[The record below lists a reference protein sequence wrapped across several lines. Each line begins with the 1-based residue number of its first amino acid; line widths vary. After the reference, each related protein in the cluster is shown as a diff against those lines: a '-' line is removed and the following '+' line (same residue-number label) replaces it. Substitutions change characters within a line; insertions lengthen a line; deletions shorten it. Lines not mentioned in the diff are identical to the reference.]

1 MKAACTA
8 LADTKE
14 MRRRD
19 KLEHIGMMTKVASRT
34 SPSQFLTE
42 VSLPDILYNLRPLLA
57 DKDMPIRA
65 AVYRTVRY
73 LVVDS
78 ESFQALLDKW
88 LHVYICRSLEKDSK
102 NLDERMQ
109 GASTTIFAFFSSDS
123 LSSNLSPNL

>member
-8 LADTKE
+8 LANTKD

-34 SPSQFLTE
+34 SPTQFLAE
-42 VSLPDILYNLRPLLA
+42 VGLPEILFNLRPLLA

-73 LVVDS
+73 LIIDGD
-78 ESFQALLDKW
+78 SFQALLDKW

-109 GASTTIFAFFSSDS
+109 GTTPTLHLLS
-123 LSSNLSPNL
+123 L